1 MPDTAMHDPSE
12 CSSRG
17 GYPLVFVAT
26 LLFYG
31 AYYAILIPLPL
42 YLTGIPLPDTQV
54 SLVLGAFG
62 LASLF
67 GRPMAGVL
75 TDSWGRKP
83 IMLAGAVSLFIGAVG
98 VSFTTSPVVLF
109 ILRLFQALGH
119 VGFTT
124 ASLAL
129 VCDLC
134 PVEKRAS
141 VLAVFGTAA
150 NLAMSLVPAAVN
162 ALLGVLTIKGGL
174 WLSGGLAA
182 CAGILALCS
191 REPAVDRCSFAWSSV
206 IELPSRL
213 FMPMLAGTLLGA
225 GHGAF
230 LQFLPILSQRRS
242 LGFVGLAFTVYGV
255 SIILT
260 RLGTGRLLD
269 GEIRLRIGAGAFVAL
284 ALAMVGFAFAT
295 TSWMLYASAAL
306 VGLATGI
313 LHPVLLAVHVD
324 LLPDNRGRGV
334 SDFYLAFDLG
344 LGLGA
349 WVMAP
354 SLDRFGLTG
363 LYLTAA
369 VLSLLGV
376 AVMLKIRARR
386 GGGSPGQASVTSPS
400 RR

>member
-1 MPDTAMHDPSE
+1 MPDSCAS
-12 CSSRG
+12 SSRG
-17 GYPLVFVAT
+17 GYPLVFAAT
-26 LLFYG
+26 LLFYA

-67 GRPMAGVL
+67 GRPVAGVL
-75 TDSWGRKP
+75 TDAMGRKP
-83 IMLAGAVSLFIGAVG
+83 IMLAGAASLFIGAVG
-98 VSFTTSPVVLF
+98 VSFTTNPVILF
-109 ILRLFQALGH
+109 ILRMFQALGH

-134 PVEKRAS
+134 PVEKRTS

-150 NLAMSLVPAAVN
+150 NLAMAMVPAAVN
-162 ALLGVLTIKGGL
+162 ALMGVLTIKGGL

-182 CAGILALCS
+182 CAAALALCS
-191 REPAVDRCSFAWSSV
+191 REATTERCSFAWSSV
-206 IELPSRL
+206 VQLPSRL
-213 FMPMLAGTLLGA
+213 IVPMLSGVLLGT
-225 GHGAF
+225 GYGAF
-230 LQFLPILSQRRS
+230 LQFLPILSHRRS
-242 LGFVGLAFTVYGV
+242 IGFVGLAFTFYGV

-269 GEIRLRIGAGAFVAL
+269 GGNRLRIGAGAFVVL
-284 ALAMVGFAFAT
+284 AIAMAGFAFSRS
-295 TSWMLYASAAL
+295 SWMLYGSAAL

-313 LHPVLLAVHVD
+313 LHPVLLSVHVE
-324 LLPDNRGRGV
+324 LLPDNRGRAV

-354 SLDRFGLTG
+354 FLDRFGLTG

-369 VLSLLGV
+369 VLSFLGV
-376 AVMLKIRARR
+376 LVMGKIRTRPR
-386 GGGSPGQASVTSPS
+386 GGPAEGRAPA
-400 RR
+400 